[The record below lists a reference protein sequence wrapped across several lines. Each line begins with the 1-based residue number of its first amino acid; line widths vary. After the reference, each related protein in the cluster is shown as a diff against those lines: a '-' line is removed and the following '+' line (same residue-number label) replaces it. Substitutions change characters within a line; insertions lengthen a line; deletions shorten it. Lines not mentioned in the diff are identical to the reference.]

1 MDNVT
6 YPSTRARRALGL
18 PLSRTA
24 LTALFAGLGLVVAS
38 ACSAPEEPEQE
49 ALGETI
55 TVIDDAG
62 RTVELDG
69 PVQSAV
75 VANRYNSEL
84 IRAMGEIDKVI
95 SVDAN
100 TAQDRAYWPQFDP
113 GNVIG
118 QGQSELNVEKI
129 IELDP
134 EVLILP
140 RNGKVD
146 EYAAAL
152 EPVGIKV
159 LTVTGWDNGDFAPQL
174 EILGTAFGNEEGA
187 QEVIEFFESTKND
200 IDERVGG
207 IEDKKSVYW
216 EYGDPFTTAIP
227 STSNDGWHQM
237 IVAAGGVNMFGDPEL
252 EGDTIDPEQILQ
264 TDPDLILKTT
274 SGGALKNTGVYTP
287 PAEGEFAVVG
297 EEMVQRPGWSG
308 LSAVRDGDVHMI
320 TGFAGGGLGKII
332 GSGYLAT
339 WLYPDEMEGFDPDEV
354 FARWLDL
361 QGVEMVDGHTYTV
374 PAVA

>member
-1 MDNVT
+1 MNT
-6 YPSTRARRALGL
+6 STSRPSA
-18 PLSRTA
+18 SRTVRTRHA
-24 LTALFAGLGLVVAS
+24 IAAILTATGLVAS
-38 ACSAPEEPEQE
+38 ACSAPEEPVES
-49 ALGETI
+49 ADNNTI
-55 TVIDDAG
+55 TVVDDAG

-84 IRAMGEIDKVI
+84 IRAMGDIDKVI
-95 SVDAN
+95 SVDTN

-113 GNVIG
+113 DNVIG
-118 QGQSELNVEKI
+118 KGQSELNVEKI

-152 EPVGIKV
+152 EPVGIQV
-159 LTVTGWDNGDFAPQL
+159 LTVTGWDNGDFSSQL

-187 QEVIEFFESTKND
+187 QKVTEFFESTR
-200 IDERVGG
+200 DEIADRVGG
-207 IEDKKSVYW
+207 VEPKKTVYW

-227 STSNDGWHQM
+227 GTSNDGWHQM
-237 IVAAGGVNMFGDPEL
+237 IVAAGGVNMFGDPNL
-252 EGDTIDPEQILQ
+252 QGDTVDPEKILDE
-264 TDPDLILKTT
+264 DPDLILKTT

-287 PAEGEFAVVG
+287 PADGEFATVG
-297 EEMVQRPGWSG
+297 QEMVARPGWSD
-308 LSAVRDGDVHMI
+308 LQAVRDGNVHMI

-332 GSGYLAT
+332 GSVYLAK
-339 WLYPDEMEGFDPDEV
+339 WLYPEQMADIYPDDV
-354 FARWLDL
+354 FAQWLDL
-361 QGVEMVDGHTYTV
+361 QGVEFVEGHTFTV
-374 PAVA
+374 PAAG